1 MVTPS
6 RHRSLFADF
15 GIVFLLVIGGGLI
28 WIYQHAGRTATIIT
42 AIGAVV
48 IGITVY
54 VVVEAHK
61 GGTKGH
67 RMNRAQI
74 SKEMGELRLHLAK
87 HVLPGIDTKKV
98 SPDRLGLLIG
108 KDIQT
113 ARGIWS
119 SIEDSTLVVG
129 PPRSGKTAS
138 IVIPY
143 IVSYPGSVAATST
156 RPEIV
161 VQTATQ
167 RLELGPCFSF
177 APQSPDISVV
187 DGVEPLRWS
196 PVKGCEEPL
205 VAIVRAGALVASGSG
220 LGSSVSNS
228 DFWAG
233 SASAIMRCYLHAAAI
248 GGKTI
253 SDVVQWSH
261 DPTSNIP
268 IDILSKSGLD
278 SAEIWAAELAKASA
292 DPKMA
297 ANVWAG
303 VRRSLDALADPR
315 VLKAC
320 SPPPGSS
327 FDVDNFLREQSTL
340 YLWGDAS
347 SQLSV
352 APLLACLLASIT
364 DTAKHRASAMKN
376 GRLQPPLGL
385 ILDEVANI
393 APLPNMPGL
402 LSESGGVNISTVVIL
417 QSLAQA
423 RHRWGDAQASSMW
436 DAATIKLI
444 LPGLSQAD
452 DLGNISRLAG
462 EVPIEVESHSAGS
475 GGTSTSTSQM
485 YRPKWSAQEIRSL
498 PDGHALVFY
507 RRLDPIELRLIPY
520 WDRQK
525 KTQKK

>member
-54 VVVEAHK
+54 VVAEAHK

-233 SASAIMRCYLHAAAI
+233 SASAIMRCYLI
-248 GGKTI
+248 Q
-253 SDVVQWSH
+253 D
-261 DPTSNIP
+261 
-268 IDILSKSGLD
+268 
-278 SAEIWAAELAKASA
+278 
-292 DPKMA
+292 
-297 ANVWAG
+297 
-303 VRRSLDALADPR
+303 
-315 VLKAC
+315 
-320 SPPPGSS
+320 
-327 FDVDNFLREQSTL
+327 QS
-340 YLWGDAS
+340 
-347 SQLSV
+347 
-352 APLLACLLASIT
+352 
-364 DTAKHRASAMKN
+364 
-376 GRLQPPLGL
+376 
-385 ILDEVANI
+385 E
-393 APLPNMPGL
+393 
-402 LSESGGVNISTVVIL
+402 
-417 QSLAQA
+417 
-423 RHRWGDAQASSMW
+423 
-436 DAATIKLI
+436 
-444 LPGLSQAD
+444 
-452 DLGNISRLAG
+452 
-462 EVPIEVESHSAGS
+462 
-475 GGTSTSTSQM
+475 
-485 YRPKWSAQEIRSL
+485 
-498 PDGHALVFY
+498 
-507 RRLDPIELRLIPY
+507 RRL
-520 WDRQK
+520 
-525 KTQKK
+525 